1 MNKSVFKFIVD
12 DRMVGKKRKLD
23 IKNKIVGISEDVIAN
38 VIPKEYTID
47 PKKQMDVEIEQQ
59 QQRQIGSGQQLQIES
74 GQQTF
79 YNALPIA
86 ASLLPRR
93 YPKNTRLRKLL

>member
-1 MNKSVFKFIVD
+1 MD
-12 DRMVGKKRKLD
+12 DRIVGKKRKLD
-23 IKNKIVGISEDVIAN
+23 IKKKTVGISEDVVSSIRS
-38 VIPKEYTID
+38 KE
-47 PKKQMDVEIEQQ
+47 QMDVENQQ
-59 QQRQIGSGQQLQIES
+59 QQLQIEN
-74 GQQTF
+74 GQLAIVPRKQRQTF